1 MHLYYRHPVLRRLCI
16 SHNPLRIR
24 VLFCNVKI
32 DESVFPDEIFR
43 GYISESVDTDK
54 DGLLLGIDDG
64 EKIDGV
70 YYPKGY
76 RVLVKI
82 DK

>member
-1 MHLYYRHPVLRRLCI
+1 MIHQSLRTEYK
-16 SHNPLRIR
+16 SKTDFKN
-24 VLFCNVKI
+24 N
-32 DESVFPDEIFR
+32 
-43 GYISESVDTDK
+43 ISELLRFSDYKRMPVADVSLSQ